1 MAKQPVQNLKI
12 RLELYRQFLEEARY
26 RDRLIVEE
34 CSIGIVG
41 FGVLLGVAYQ
51 LKENWPINVLILIIG
66 LFVIFLLTYSTS
78 MLSAHR
84 AACWTAAKKIEK
96 SLKGMIGDDFV
107 RQRLDKTWRK
117 GSTVRRRY
125 EKRYPFL
132 RLPKGLDLSFTYF
145 MWSMLLVWLGMN
157 LYWIIC

>member
-12 RLELYRQFLEEARY
+12 RLGLYRQFLEEARY

-34 CSIGIVG
+34 FSIGIIG

-51 LKENWPINVLILIIG
+51 LKEYWPINVLILIIG
-66 LFVIFLLTYSTS
+66 LFATFLLTYSTS

-84 AACWTAAKKIEK
+84 TACWDAAKEIEK
-96 SLKGMIGDDFV
+96 SLQGMISDDFV
-107 RQRLDKTWRK
+107 RQKLDKTWIK
-117 GSTVRRRY
+117 GSTERRRY

-145 MWSMLLVWLGMN
+145 MGSMFLFWLGIN